1 MYRLALAAFL
11 GLALL
16 GASAFDADAQNKS
29 GKSSAPAVKSTAPVR
44 QPAPVAKPA
53 PARPIAPAKPAA
65 STYSPAKPAAP
76 KPANIAKPA
85 APKPAAAKPANIAKP
100 AANTVKPGQGK
111 TPVVGSN
118 ANRSGT
124 LDGRTWQYIGGR
136 WELVRDTNED
146 APSSAKP
153 AANTVKPGQ
162 GKTPVVGS
170 NANRSG
176 TIGGNSMTANTGK
189 TPGTARPQTQKPASS
204 DRIWG
209 PRYGDDNR
217 RLNPRPS
224 KPLPAP
230 YSPTN
235 PEPGIQPS
243 WGIDSLIPLMRFPL
257 TRFSAPASAA
267 RTAPPARLPA
277 PPAST
282 IVGSRSTQMGVA
294 LGRSVNS
301 DTVIGGRMYVGHALD
316 RMMGRGVPPSV
327 VENTIRVGQRFPGRT
342 PDRTV
347 FRDVRNS
354 VQVIVETSSGRVIT
368 VE

>member
-1 MYRLALAAFL
+1 MTLRTLVLLALGICLWATAPSSAKPQAAAPKPASIARTPSAPRTIVPTKPAAAPKPL
-11 GLALL
+11 AAPRVASKPPVQINPPRGQNLALKPTPASNVKPPVTL
-16 GASAFDADAQNKS
+16 G
-29 GKSSAPAVKSTAPVR
+29 
-44 QPAPVAKPA
+44 QPKPA
-53 PARPIAPAKPAA
+53 PAGIVRPPVSLNQP
-65 STYSPAKPAAP
+65 KPAAP
-76 KPANIAKPA
+76 KPANIAKP
-85 APKPAAAKPANIAKP
+85 
-100 AANTVKPGQGK
+100 G
-111 TPVVGSN
+111 
-118 ANRSGT
+118 
-124 LDGRTWQYIGGR
+124 
-136 WELVRDTNED
+136 
-146 APSSAKP
+146 
-153 AANTVKPGQ
+153 ANTVKPGQ

-189 TPGTARPQTQKPASS
+189 TPGTAKPQTQKPASS